1 VLHPVLAE
9 IQMLQEQRNALVER
23 MERDHLLVTRP
34 FIEEVT
40 PFSFLY
46 EPHTVTALLLMLVT
60 MCYVAFVRP
69 PTDNL
74 DEGVK
79 LCVLCCALQLSRP
92 LVAVHVADILGACMA
107 GVLRQR
113 WAYFSCIAS
122 CSCGIA

>member
-1 VLHPVLAE
+1 MLAE

-79 LCVLCCALQLSRP
+79 LCVLCCALQLQ
-92 LVAVHVADILGACMA
+92 LVGITA
-107 GVLRQR
+107 GQSLEELALDAPTTVELD
-113 WAYFSCIAS
+113 
-122 CSCGIA
+122 GGEKLEEEE